1 LSKHLDDSALVQR
14 IAKGDK
20 DAMRALYEQYYDA
33 LYSFL
38 RGRGATDQAA
48 SDSLQEAML
57 DVWRTAGRF
66 KGQSS
71 VKTWLFTIAR
81 NKQVDQI
88 RKSARL
94 SFVET
99 VPEAVDTTP
108 NAEQIIIAAADAVRV
123 RACLDKLTPPHQT
136 MMRLAFYED
145 MTYGEISEV
154 EGVPEGTVK
163 TRIYHAKRLL
173 LRCLGRR

>member
-1 LSKHLDDSALVQR
+1 LSKRFDDSALVQR
-14 IAKGDK
+14 IANGDK
-20 DAMRALYEQYYDA
+20 DAMRMLYEQHYDA
-33 LYSFL
+33 LFAFL
-38 RGRGATDQAA
+38 KGRGATDQVAA
-48 SDSLQEAML
+48 DSLQETML
-57 DVWRTAGRF
+57 DVWRTASRF

-71 VKTWLFTIAR
+71 VKTWIFTIAR

-94 SFVET
+94 SFVEA
-99 VPEAVDTTP
+99 VPEVADTTP
-108 NAEQIIIAAADAVRV
+108 NAEQIIIAAGDAARV
-123 RACLDKLTPPHQT
+123 RACLDKLSPSHKSV
-136 MMRLAFYED
+136 MRLAFYED
-145 MTYGEISEV
+145 MTYAEISAV

>member
-1 LSKHLDDSALVQR
+1 
-14 IAKGDK
+14 
-20 DAMRALYEQYYDA
+20 MRALYVQYHDA
-33 LYSFL
+33 LFAFL
-38 RGRGATDQAA
+38 KGRGATDQAA
-48 SDSLQEAML
+48 ADSLQDAML
-57 DVWRTAGRF
+57 DVWRSAGQF

-71 VKTWLFTIAR
+71 VKTWIFSIAR

-99 VPEAVDTTP
+99 TPEVADK
-108 NAEQIIIAAADAVRV
+108 NADAEHVLIAAGDAVRL
-123 RACLDKLTPPHQT
+123 RACLDKLKPSHQT
-136 MMRLAFYED
+136 VLRLAFYED
-145 MTYGEISEV
+145 MTYADISKV

-173 LRCLGRR
+173 LRCLGQR

>member
-1 LSKHLDDSALVQR
+1 MSGLDDSALVQR
-14 IAKGDK
+14 ISKGDK
-20 DAMRALYEQYYDA
+20 AAMRALYERHYDA
-33 LYSFL
+33 LFAFL
-38 RGRGATDQAA
+38 RGRGASDQIAA
-48 SDSLQEAML
+48 DSLQETML

-71 VKTWLFTIAR
+71 VKTWIFSIAR

-94 SFVET
+94 SFVEA
-99 VPEAVDTTP
+99 VPEVADTTP
-108 NAEQIIIAAADAVRV
+108 NAEQILIAASDSARV
-123 RACLDKLTPPHQT
+123 RACLDKLSLSHKSV
-136 MMRLAFYED
+136 MRLAFYED
-145 MTYGEISEV
+145 MTYAEIGEV

>member
-1 LSKHLDDSALVQR
+1 
-14 IAKGDK
+14 
-20 DAMRALYEQYYDA
+20 MRALYEQHHDA
-33 LYSFL
+33 LFAFL
-38 RGRGATDQAA
+38 KGRGATDQAA
-48 SDSLQEAML
+48 ADSLQDAML
-57 DVWRTAGRF
+57 DVWRTAARF

-71 VKTWLFTIAR
+71 VKTWIFSIAR

-99 VPEAVDTTP
+99 VPEAVDTKP
-108 NAEQIIIAAADAVRV
+108 DAVQVLIAAGDAERL
-123 RACLDKLTPPHQT
+123 RACLDKLKPDHKTV
-136 MMRLAFYED
+136 MRLAFYED
-145 MTYGEISEV
+145 MTYAEISEV

-173 LRCLGRR
+173 LRCLGQR